1 MTTVLAYAKLNLA
14 LRVRGRRSDGYHTID
29 SIVQTIDLADRIEF
43 IPGASGI
50 EVVSPFPPKED
61 LAYRAARTL
70 IAAKKVTAGVR
81 IVLKKMIPTGA
92 GLGGGS
98 SDAAVVLDMVN
109 RLIPPPLP
117 PDVIARIAADLGGDV
132 PLFLRGGRLRMTG
145 KGELITPLPPGAAA
159 AFLVVIPP
167 VHCDTAAV
175 YREYDRLHPAGGS
188 FPLHLGENDLEEAA
202 VSLYPE
208 LERYLKA
215 VGVVGDEYH
224 GMSGSGAAVYAAF
237 PSRAYAVAAR
247 EKLAQKIPEAQVI
260 VCQPTTVGHEEES

>member
-14 LRVRGRRSDGYHTID
+14 LRVRGRRADGYHTID
-29 SIVQTIDLADRIEF
+29 SIVQTIDLADLIK
-43 IPGASGI
+43 ITVGDGGI
-50 EVVSPFPPKED
+50 EIMSPFPPSED
-61 LAYRAARTL
+61 LVYRAARAL
-70 IAAKKVTAGVR
+70 IVAKKTTTGVR
-81 IVLKKMIPTGA
+81 IVLQKRIPTGA

-117 PDVIARIAADLGGDV
+117 PAALARIAADLGGDV

-145 KGELITPLPPGAAA
+145 KGELITPLHPGADA

-175 YREYDRLHPAGGS
+175 YREYDRLHPAGAS
-188 FPLHLGENDLEEAA
+188 SPLLSGENDLEEAA

-208 LERYLKA
+208 LGRYLKA
-215 VGVVGDEYH
+215 MEMVGGEYH

-237 PSRAYAVAAR
+237 LSLDRAVAAR
-247 EKLAQKIPEAQVI
+247 ERLERKIPEAQVI
-260 VCQPTTVGHEEES
+260 VCQPTTAGHEEES